1 MNKKLMGY
9 ALAWIT
15 TITLLSFGG
24 GVSATM
30 PSGYAIRMLVPF
42 DILNSPYRL
51 SCNNTPIAT
60 FDTTVLQKFI
70 PNTNL
75 VNGWMLEVER
85 QNANITWNTDAS
97 LRDVDY
103 MGHINPKGLEKGK
116 NTGNFYF
123 PYLWDSGEL
132 GAIRS
137 RNQYTG
143 FADNG
148 LNEYLSQLG
157 TVDAEFGVNL
167 RWAGTYFF
175 SLNGHLVTTIDNA
188 TDHYIYHPIL
198 KKLYKFISLS
208 ENSDNTL
215 KAKHTYQAWLV
226 ECFLKN
232 GGEIVEIDLQ
242 VPLRYRAF
250 SSKKARPK
258 FRADMAITHQTKL
271 PPIEKDVNGKWR
283 VIQAE
288 VAKNHPYPPLLIEQ
302 EPLTEKERIA
312 QELGTTRVQILEE
325 VLKLLA
331 DKPKADQEK
340 IYQIVKTFTES
351 EDPYTQNI
359 GKYMTLSIA
368 PN

>member
-9 ALAWIT
+9 VLAWIT
-15 TITLLSFGG
+15 AISLLSFGG
-24 GVSATM
+24 GVSAIIA
-30 PSGYAIRMLVPF
+30 SGYAIRVLVPF
-42 DILNSPYRL
+42 DIFNSPYRI
-51 SCNNTPIAT
+51 SCNNNPIAT
-60 FDTTVLQKFI
+60 FDTTILQKFI

-85 QNANITWNTDAS
+85 QNANITWNTDMS
-97 LRDVDY
+97 LRDVDQK
-103 MGHINPKGLEKGK
+103 GHINPKGLEKGK

-123 PYLWDSGEL
+123 PYLWDFSEL
-132 GAIRS
+132 GAVLS

-143 FADNG
+143 FTDNG

-167 RWAGTYFF
+167 RWDGTYSFR
-175 SLNGHLVTTIDNA
+175 LNGHLVTTIDNP

-232 GGEIVEIDLQ
+232 DGEIVEIDLS
-242 VPLRYRAF
+242 VPLRSRAF
-250 SSKKARPK
+250 SSRKANRP
-258 FRADMAITHQTKL
+258 FRTDITITHQTKL
-271 PPIEKDVNGKWR
+271 PLEKDVNGKWK
-283 VIQAE
+283 VNQAE

-302 EPLTEKERIA
+302 EPLTEKERLS
-312 QELGTTRVQILEE
+312 QELGATRVQILEE

-331 DKPKADQEK
+331 SKSKADQEK

-351 EDPYTQNI
+351 EDRYT
-359 GKYMTLSIA
+359 
-368 PN
+368 